1 MAKRSEP
8 FVRALV
14 RFARPHTIIGTTL
27 SVAGLYVMAV
37 ALGDHAFAAG
47 LAALALA
54 WLACIMA
61 NVYIVGLNQLTDV
74 EIDRIN
80 KPNLPVASGRFSERF
95 ARRLVAATLVA
106 AVALSIVGGTWLFAT
121 VAISCVLGTAYSLP
135 PIRLK
140 RFHFWAAFCILAVR
154 GLVVNLLLYLHF
166 ATVLGSPPI
175 VPNAIWLLTVFVFGL
190 SVVIAWFKDL
200 PDMAGDRQFGIR
212 TLSLRLG
219 SYAVFSLGIGLLTI
233 CYLVVIIAGLAGV
246 SGLNGPIVVGGNGVL
261 LAVALVIAGQVKP
274 DQKAS
279 TSRYYYVIWGLFFSA
294 YLLFPLASVLG

>member
-1 MAKRSEP
+1 MAKQSEP

-27 SVAGLYVMAV
+27 SVVGLYVMAA
-37 ALGDHAFAAG
+37 ALGGYPFAAG
-47 LAALALA
+47 SAALAVA

-61 NVYIVGLNQLTDV
+61 NLYIVGLNQLTDV

-95 ARRLVAATLVA
+95 ARRLVAATLAV
-106 AVALSIVGGTWLFAT
+106 AVALSIVGGAWLFAT

-135 PIRLK
+135 PFRLK

-166 ATVLGSPPI
+166 ATVLGAAPTIPD
-175 VPNAIWLLTVFVFGL
+175 AIWLLTAFVFGL

-200 PDMAGDRQFGIR
+200 PDMTGDRRFGIR
-212 TLSLRLG
+212 TLTLTLG
-219 SYAVFSLGIGLLTI
+219 SHTVFRLGIGLLTA
-233 CYLVVIIAGLAGV
+233 CCLLVIIAALTGI
-246 SGLNGPIVVGGNGVL
+246 SGLNNPVMATTNACL
-261 LAVALVIAGQVKP
+261 LALALVMAGRVKP
-274 DQKAS
+274 DQRTSA
-279 TSRYYYVIWGLFFSA
+279 SRYYYVIWGLFFSA
-294 YLLFPLASVLG
+294 YILFPLAAVL